1 MMAFALHVLSILAR
15 FAPGQSRPATR
26 TGSRFGQYTLEEKIG
41 EGGMSEVYRARHA
54 LLRRPTAIKLL
65 ARNVS
70 EPKLRRFEAEVQL
83 TAELRHPNTISIYD
97 YGRAPDG
104 TPYYAMEL
112 LDGVTLQDLVERHGA
127 QSPARVIHIL
137 LQVCAAL
144 REAHGAGLI
153 HRDVKPANVFL
164 CRHRALPDVVK
175 VLDFGLVKQL
185 GNADTDPT
193 NADTIVGTPLYLA
206 PEAITAPE
214 TVDARSDLYALG
226 AVGYFLLSGTP
237 VFSGNS
243 TVEVCAHHLYSAPEP
258 LSRCTR
264 RSISADL
271 EQVIMDCLAKDPARR
286 PRNAEELARRLRTCA
301 DAGAWSESDAERWWQ
316 TKRAAKLCYTRSTCA
331 SAAFTS

>member
-1 MMAFALHVLSILAR
+1 MMAFTLHSLGILAR
-15 FAPGQSRPATR
+15 FARGQSRPATTR

-70 EPKLRRFEAEVQL
+70 EPEVCRFETEVQL

-127 QSPARVIHIL
+127 QSSARVIHLL

-185 GNADTDPT
+185 GNADTNLT
-193 NADTIVGTPLYLA
+193 HADTIVGTPLYLA

-237 VFSGNS
+237 LFSGN
-243 TVEVCAHHLYSAPEP
+243 TVEVCAHHLYSAPQP
-258 LSRCTR
+258 LSRCTG
-264 RSISADL
+264 RSISEDL
-271 EQVIMDCLAKDPARR
+271 ERVIMDCLAKDPAHR
-286 PRNAEELARRLRTCA
+286 PRNAEELARRLRACA
-301 DAGAWSESDAERWWQ
+301 EAGAWRESDAERWWRRRERQ
-316 TKRAAKLCYTRSTCA
+316 DFGAPA
-331 SAAFTS
+331 